1 MKFVPARGKRAFASA
16 AALAVLLGTTS
27 CAAINE
33 QATTKVYSPS
43 DGVVADI
50 GDAKLRNIAFITD
63 DADAPARVIGTIGND
78 SDNSLNVTLSVDG
91 DEVSAQVAPKQP
103 TSLEEENL
111 VVQKAGEPGSLIPVK
126 VTVNGTTEDLNV
138 PVLSS
143 ALEEYADLTPG
154 ERPTDVVD
162 HLEHDHAP
170 SNPPEK

>member
-33 QATTKVYSPS
+33 QATTKEYSPS

-50 GDAKLRNIAFITD
+50 GDAKLRNIAFIAD
-63 DADAPARVIGTIGND
+63 DKDAEARVIGVVGNET
-78 SDNSLNVTLSVDG
+78 SQQLSVTLKVDSG
-91 DEVSAQVAPKQP
+91 EVSAQVPANQA
-103 TSLEEENL
+103 TNLEDEEL
-111 VVQKAGEPGSLIPVK
+111 TVPSSGEPGSLIPVK

-143 ALEEYADLTPG
+143 ALEEYADLVPG
-154 ERPTDVVD
+154 ERPTDIVD

-170 SNPPEK
+170 SNPPTN

>member
-16 AALAVLLGTTS
+16 AAMAVLLGTTS
-27 CAAINE
+27 CSTINE

-50 GDAKLRNIAFITD
+50 GDAKLRNLAFITD
-63 DADAPARVIGTIGND
+63 DAEAPARVIGTIGNETD
-78 SDNSLNVTLSVDG
+78 SNLNVTFSVDG
-91 DEVSAQVAPKQP
+91 EKVSTQIAPNEPTNLEDE
-103 TSLEEENL
+103 EL
-111 VVQKAGEPGSLIPVK
+111 VVKKAGDPGSLIPVK

-143 ALEEYADLTPG
+143 ALKEYSELNPG
-154 ERPTDVVD
+154 ERPTDIVD

-170 SNPPEK
+170 THAPKN